1 LYLVIARSDS
11 RVTSVDVARRAGVSQ
26 STVSLVLSGKSAGRI
41 SARTEAAVRQA
52 ADELGYRLN
61 IAARALRTGTAR
73 TVAMVVTDVTHPFFG
88 PVLRGAQA
96 AAWRAG
102 YAVTLVDV
110 ANDPDR
116 ELASFEALRAGPA
129 DGFMFFTVD
138 PPEQSGEHVVA
149 IEVSPPGMPFA
160 RFDTGR
166 GTDLAIDHLVSL
178 GHERIGHLASELDAE
193 TFRIRREH
201 VLARLAAAGLEPCG
215 YEQAAF
221 RFDAAHAAAL
231 RLLSGPDRPTGVHC
245 DDDLLAGG
253 IYLAARDLGLRIPDD
268 VSVVGFDDL
277 PFAEVFEPPLT
288 TIKIDPEALGAT
300 AWELLAALM
309 ADEPASGQILPVEL
323 VVRGSTSAPRPE
335 TAAG

>member
-1 LYLVIARSDS
+1 M
-11 RVTSVDVARRAGVSQ
+11 DVARRAGVSQ

-61 IAARALRTGTAR
+61 VAARTLRTGLTR

-116 ELASFEALRAGPA
+116 ERASFEALRAGPA
-129 DGFMFFTVD
+129 DGYMFFTVD
-138 PPEQSGEHVVA
+138 PPEGSGERVVA
-149 IEVSPPGMPFA
+149 IEVSPPGMPFV
-160 RFDTGR
+160 RVDTER
-166 GTDLAIDHLVSL
+166 GTDIAIDHLIGL
-178 GHERIGHLASELDAE
+178 GHERIGHLGSELDAE

-201 VLARLAAAGLEPCG
+201 MLRRLAAAGLEPCG
-215 YEQAAF
+215 YERAAF
-221 RFDAAHAAAL
+221 RFDDAHVAAL
-231 RLLSGPDRPTGVHC
+231 ALLRRDVRPTAVYC

-253 IYLAARDLGLRIPDD
+253 VYLAARDLGLRIPDD
-268 VSVVGFDDL
+268 LSVVGFDDL
-277 PFAEVFEPPLT
+277 PFAKVFEPPLT
-288 TIKIDPEALGAT
+288 TIAIDPEELGAI
-300 AWELLAALM
+300 AFELLAALM
-309 ADEPASGQILPVEL
+309 EGEEPDGRILPVEL
-323 VVRGSTSAPRPE
+323 VVRGSTGPPP
-335 TAAG
+335 G

>member
-1 LYLVIARSDS
+1 M
-11 RVTSVDVARRAGVSQ
+11 SQ

-61 IAARALRTGTAR
+61 VAARALRTGLAR

-116 ELASFEALRAGPA
+116 ERASFEALRAGPA
-129 DGFMFFTVD
+129 DGYMFFTVD
-138 PPEQSGEHVVA
+138 PPERSGEHVVA
-149 IEVSPPGMPFA
+149 IEVSPPGMPFV
-160 RFDTGR
+160 RFDTEH
-166 GTDLAIDHLVSL
+166 GTDIAMDHLISL
-178 GHERIGHLASELDAE
+178 GHRRIGHLGSELDAE
-193 TFRIRREH
+193 TFQIRREH
-201 VLARLAAAGLEPCG
+201 VLERLAAAGLEPAG
-215 YEQAAF
+215 YERAAF
-221 RFDAAHAAAL
+221 RFDDAHVAARAL
-231 RLLSGPDRPTGVHC
+231 LASPSRPTAVYC

-253 IYLAARDLGLRIPDD
+253 VYLAARDLGLRIPDD

-277 PFAEVFEPPLT
+277 PFAQVFEPPLT
-288 TIKIDPEALGAT
+288 TIAIDPEELGAS
-300 AWELLAALM
+300 AFEVLAALM
-309 ADEPASGQILPVEL
+309 EGEEPEGRILPVEL
-323 VVRGSTSAPRPE
+323 VVRGSTSPPPDE
-335 TAAG
+335 S

>member
-1 LYLVIARSDS
+1 
-11 RVTSVDVARRAGVSQ
+11 VSQ

-41 SARTEAAVRQA
+41 SARTEAAVRDA
-52 ADELGYRLN
+52 AAELGYRPN
-61 IAARALRTGTAR
+61 MAARTLRTGTAR
-73 TVAMVVTDVTHPFFG
+73 TVGMVVTDVTHPFFG

-102 YAVTLVDV
+102 YAVALVDV

-116 ELASFEALRAGPA
+116 ERASFEALRAGPA
-129 DGFMFFTVD
+129 DGYLFFTVD
-138 PPEQSGEHVVA
+138 PPEGSGEAVVA
-149 IEVSPPGMPFA
+149 IEVSPSGMPYV

-166 GTDLAIDHLVSL
+166 GTDLAMAHLIEL
-178 GHERIGHLASELDAE
+178 GHERIGHLGSELVAE

-201 VLARLAAAGLEPCG
+201 VLERLSEAGLEPAG
-215 YEQAAF
+215 YERAAF
-221 RFDAAHAAAL
+221 RFDEAHQAAL
-231 RLLSGPDRPTGVHC
+231 RLLAGADRPTGVYC

-277 PFAEVFEPPLT
+277 PFAKVFSPPLT
-288 TIKIDPEALGAT
+288 TIAIDPEELGGRAF
-300 AWELLAALM
+300 ELLAELM
-309 ADEPASGQILPVEL
+309 DGGSPKGVVLPVSL
-323 VVRGSTSAPRPE
+323 LVRGSTAPPGR

>member
-1 LYLVIARSDS
+1 
-11 RVTSVDVARRAGVSQ
+11 VDVARRAGVSQ

-61 IAARALRTGTAR
+61 VAARTLRTGLTR

-116 ELASFEALRAGPA
+116 ERASFEALRAGPA
-129 DGFMFFTVD
+129 DGYMFFTVD
-138 PPEQSGEHVVA
+138 PPEGSGERVVA
-149 IEVSPPGMPFA
+149 IEVSPPGMPFV
-160 RFDTGR
+160 RFDTGH
-166 GTDLAIDHLVSL
+166 GTDLGVDHLISL
-178 GHERIGHLASELDAE
+178 GHRRIGHLGSELDAE

-201 VLARLAAAGLEPCG
+201 VLGALAAAGLEPCG
-215 YEQAAF
+215 YERAAF
-221 RFDAAHAAAL
+221 RFDDAHVAAL
-231 RLLSGPDRPTGVHC
+231 ALLGGDERPTAVYC

-253 IYLAARDLGLRIPDD
+253 VYLAARDLGLRIPAD

-277 PFAEVFEPPLT
+277 PFAKVFEPPLT
-288 TIKIDPEALGAT
+288 TIAIDPEELGAS
-300 AWELLAALM
+300 AFELLAALM
-309 ADEPASGQILPVEL
+309 EGGEPDGRVLPVEL
-323 VVRGSTSAPRPE
+323 VVRGSTGPPPA
-335 TAAG
+335 

>member
-1 LYLVIARSDS
+1 
-11 RVTSVDVARRAGVSQ
+11 VDVARRAGVSQ

-61 IAARALRTGTAR
+61 VAARTLRTGLTR

-116 ELASFEALRAGPA
+116 ERASFETLRAGPA
-129 DGFMFFTVD
+129 DGYMFFTVD
-138 PPEQSGEHVVA
+138 PPEGSGEHVVA
-149 IEVSPPGMPFA
+149 IEVSPPGMPFV
-160 RFDTGR
+160 RFDTAR
-166 GTDLAIDHLVSL
+166 GTDLGVDHLIAL
-178 GHERIGHLASELDAE
+178 GHKRIGHLGSELDAE

-201 VLARLAAAGLEPCG
+201 VLGRLAAAGLQPCG
-215 YEQAAF
+215 YERAAF
-221 RFDAAHAAAL
+221 RFDDAHVAAL
-231 RLLSGPDRPTGVHC
+231 ALLRGDDRPTAVYC

-253 IYLAARDLGLRIPDD
+253 VYLAARDLGLRIPDNL
-268 VSVVGFDDL
+268 SVVGFDDL
-277 PFAEVFEPPLT
+277 PFAKVFEPPLT
-288 TIKIDPEALGAT
+288 TIAIDPEALGAS
-300 AWELLAALM
+300 AFELLAALM
-309 ADEPASGQILPVEL
+309 EGSEPDGRILPVEL
-323 VVRGSTSAPRPE
+323 VVRGSTAPPP
-335 TAAG
+335 A